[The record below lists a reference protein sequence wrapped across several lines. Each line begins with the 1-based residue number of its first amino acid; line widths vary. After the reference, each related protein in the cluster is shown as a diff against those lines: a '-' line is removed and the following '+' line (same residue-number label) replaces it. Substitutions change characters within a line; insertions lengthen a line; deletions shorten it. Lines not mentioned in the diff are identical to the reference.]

1 MFSGNARVT
10 HYKAVFLWLFF
21 FFAYNYKCVTYQY
34 ARLILFS

>member
-10 HYKAVFLWLFF
+10 HYKAVFLWPF